1 MIYISCENR
10 PRHLP
15 LFLHEAREKRKYL
28 LNMRSNSFA
37 LYALK
42 CEQFLSIQIARREH
56 FWGISCEKLYIIKYY
71 IKHSSP

>member
-42 CEQFLSIQIARREH
+42 CEQFLSIQIAIN
-56 FWGISCEKLYIIKYY
+56 FILIFIYFVLY
-71 IKHSSP
+71 PAL